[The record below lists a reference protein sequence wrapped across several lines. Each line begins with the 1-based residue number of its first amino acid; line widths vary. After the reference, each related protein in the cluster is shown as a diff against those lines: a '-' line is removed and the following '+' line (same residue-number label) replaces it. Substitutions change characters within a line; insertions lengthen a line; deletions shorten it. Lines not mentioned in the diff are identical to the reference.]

1 MVTLSGKGEK
11 GYVVECKGFGCY
23 LYNKHQLLFVFYA
36 KMCSSPAYSR
46 FSLYVALV
54 RFHLQ
59 PTQLNGDKDVLL
71 LLLLLLLNYKTRPWS
86 NKNLYKYKCIT
97 FPSLFPCRFHLAP

>member
-23 LYNKHQLLFVFYA
+23 LYNKHQLLFVF
-36 KMCSSPAYSR
+36 
-46 FSLYVALV
+46 SLYVALV

-59 PTQLNGDKDVLL
+59 PTQLNGDKDVLLL